1 MLKRFSDLKLSKLS
15 AALTDYI
22 QSSDAVKREVTFF
35 HPRSIFNSLRM
46 RQNQLTHHTYHFN
59 IGMNLLNLVHV
70 YIVIEEGQKKEE
82 ATFHDNEDI

>member
-1 MLKRFSDLKLSKLS
+1 
-15 AALTDYI
+15 
-22 QSSDAVKREVTFF
+22 
-35 HPRSIFNSLRM
+35 M

-82 ATFHDNEDI
+82 ATFHDNEDV